1 MSDTRRSTGLDAG
14 FSKMAGVRGVPQQK
28 REGLWWV
35 DLPDEELMRVRMCD
49 LNLSIVGT
57 ALETRI
63 AKVHQELTEKNLLFK
78 PHYWLADEWFC
89 PDGIPGIAIPF
100 YLAHPR
106 LERLEKAQLL
116 EVEGGDEAWCLKIL
130 RHEVGHAIENAFR
143 LRLRKQRRKVFGLSS
158 QPYPEY
164 YSPRPYSK
172 SFVLHLDPWYA
183 QSHPDEDFAETFAVW
198 LTPNSQWRERYKG
211 WKALKKLEYLDELM
225 ADIAGKVPPVSN
237 TKTLDPLESLTKT
250 LGEHYEQRRRK
261 YGQEHPSFYD
271 KDLRFLFSDRPEF
284 SKNPLAAS
292 FIRRKKR
299 NIRAVVSRWTGTY
312 QYTIDKVLESMIVR
326 CSELGLRLML
336 SEEDTLKQFTVLLT
350 VQTMNYLHSGRH
362 RVAL

>member
-1 MSDTRRSTGLDAG
+1 
-14 FSKMAGVRGVPQQK
+14 MAVEAAPTYDKQERF
-28 REGLWWV
+28 WWV
-35 DLPDEELMRVRMCD
+35 DCTDEQLLEVRMCD
-49 LNLSIVGT
+49 LNLTIEGT
-57 ALETRI
+57 ILEKRI
-63 AKVHQELTEKNLLFK
+63 AHVQSELDARNLRFT
-78 PHYWLADEWFC
+78 PHYWLSDEWFS

-106 LERLEKAQLL
+106 LEKLERSQLL
-116 EVEGGDEAWCLKIL
+116 EVEGGDEGWCLKIL
-130 RHEVGHAIENAFR
+130 RHEVGHAIENAYR
-143 LRLRKQRRKVFGLSS
+143 LRLRKQRKEIFGKSS
-158 QPYPEY
+158 VPYPEY

-198 LTPNSQWRERYKG
+198 LTPHSRWEERYVG
-211 WKALKKLEYLDELM
+211 WPALKKLQYMESLM
-225 ADIAGKVPPVSN
+225 LDIAGKPASVTN
-237 TKTLDPLESLTKT
+237 TKTLDPLETLTKT
-250 LGEHYEQRRRK
+250 LGEHYAHRRQK
-261 YGQEHPSFYD
+261 YGREHPSFYD

-284 SKNPLAAS
+284 AKAQLASA

-299 NIRAVVSRWTGTY
+299 HIRSIVSRWTGTY
-312 QYTIDKVLESMIVR
+312 QYTIDKVLEAMIVR

-336 SEEDTLKQFTVLLT
+336 SEDDTLKQFTVLLT

>member
-1 MSDTRRSTGLDAG
+1 MMSSSAVRKRSG
-14 FSKMAGVRGVPQQK
+14 
-28 REGLWWV
+28 EGLWWI
-35 DLPDEELMRVRMCD
+35 DLSDDELMKVRMCD
-49 LNLSIVGT
+49 LNLTIAGT
-57 ALETRI
+57 ALEARI
-63 AKVHQELTEKNLLFK
+63 AKVQGELEARNLEFR
-78 PHYWLADEWFC
+78 PHYWLSDEWFS

-106 LERLEKAQLL
+106 LERLERSQLL

-143 LRLRKQRRKVFGLSS
+143 TRLKKQRRAVFGSS
-158 QPYPEY
+158 SVPYPEY

-198 LTPNSQWRERYKG
+198 LTPNSQWRERYAG
-211 WKALKKLEYLDELM
+211 WPALKKLECMETLM
-225 ADIAGKVPPVSN
+225 LGLAGKSPTVTN
-237 TKTLDPLESLTKT
+237 TRTLDPIEELDKT
-250 LGEHYEQRRRK
+250 LGEHYALRRQK
-261 YGQEHPSFYD
+261 YGKEHPSFYD
-271 KDLRFLFSDRPEF
+271 KDLRFLFSDRAEY
-284 SKNPLAAS
+284 SKNQLAS
-292 FIRRKKR
+292 RFIKRKQR
-299 NIRAVVSRWTGTY
+299 NIRAVVSRWTGIY
-312 QYTIDKVLESMIVR
+312 QYTIDKVLEAMIIR

-336 SEEDTLKQFTVLLT
+336 SEEETLKQFTVLLT

>member
-1 MSDTRRSTGLDAG
+1 MRRLREFAAG
-14 FSKMAGVRGVPQQK
+14 FCKMATVSGVSQQK
-28 REGLWWV
+28 REGFWWV
-35 DLPDEELMRVRMCD
+35 DLPDEELLQVRMCD
-49 LNLSIVGT
+49 LNLSITGT
-57 ALETRI
+57 ALEARI
-63 AKVHQELTEKNLLFK
+63 AKVHQELAERNLLFT

-106 LERLEKAQLL
+106 LERLERSQLL

-158 QPYPEY
+158 EPYPEY

-198 LTPNSQWRERYKG
+198 LTPNSQWQERYKG
-211 WKALKKLEYLDELM
+211 WKALKKLEYMEQLM
-225 ADIAGKVPPVSN
+225 ADVAGKTPPVTN
-237 TKTLDPLESLTKT
+237 TKTLDPLDTLTKT
-250 LGEHYEQRRRK
+250 LAEHYEYRRRK
-261 YGQEHPSFYD
+261 YGHEHPSFYD

-292 FIRRKKR
+292 FIRRKQR
-299 NIRAVVSRWTGTY
+299 NIRSVVSRWTGTY

-362 RVAL
+362 RIAL